1 MTHPIIPH
9 VLELATPVAES
20 LGLAVVNVVF
30 QTNQRP
36 PVLRVDVQ
44 NLTQDT
50 GLEDCERMSHALEA
64 RLDQTDLFP
73 NTYVLEIS
81 SPGISRA
88 LSQDREFLSFKG
100 FPIHVSLSEPVEGQ
114 MEWSGNLV
122 SRDETTVTI
131 SRKGRLIALPRHL
144 VQQVQLDEPRSRS
157 S

>member
-9 VLELATPVAES
+9 ILELATPVAES

-30 QTNQRP
+30 QTNQHP
-36 PVLRVDVQ
+36 PVLRVDVR

-50 GLEDCERMSHALEA
+50 GLEDCERMSHALETL
-64 RLDQTDLFP
+64 LDGMDLLP
-73 NTYVLEIS
+73 NAYVLEIS
-81 SPGISRA
+81 SPGISRT

-100 FPIHVSLSEPVEGQ
+100 FPIHVSLSEPVDGQ

-131 SRKGRLIALPRHL
+131 SLKGRLMVLPRDL
-144 VQQVQLDEPRSRS
+144 VQQVQLDERRPRSS
-157 S
+157 